1 MKRTALIVLA
11 AFALAALAVPAAAA
25 HSKEF
30 KVIQNA
36 VKQEP
41 APAGERGHR
50 HQARCLRVL
59 IKDDEGEG
67 VEISLSL
74 PIPVIELIL
83 ANSDSPHF
91 KIDGE
96 HGEIDLKACWK
107 ALKKAGPRAMVEI
120 RGDGALFRLWL
131 D

>member
-11 AFALAALAVPAAAA
+11 AFALGALAVPAAAA

-36 VKQEP
+36 VKQVP
-41 APAGERGHR
+41 AAENERGRR
-50 HQARCLRVL
+50 HEARCLRVS

-67 VEISLSL
+67 LEISLSL
-74 PIPVIELIL
+74 PIPLIEIVL

-91 KIDGE
+91 KIDDE

-131 D
+131 E